1 MDNNLKERRKAL
13 GLRLEDVIRLLGSDV
28 SVSYGSL
35 WNYEN
40 SRPGDVIFS
49 KYQAVLDLYEKIE
62 KERAEAQKE
71 EEKNVKP
78 RSN

>member
-13 GLRLEDVIRLLGSDV
+13 GLRLEDVLRLLGPDV

-40 SRPGDVIFS
+40 SRPGDVIMS
-49 KYQAVLDLYEKIE
+49 KYQAVLDLYERLE
-62 KERAEAQKE
+62 KERGKT
-71 EEKNVKP
+71 
-78 RSN
+78 

>member
-13 GLRLEDVIRLLGSDV
+13 GLRLEDVLRLLGPDV
-28 SVSYGSL
+28 YVSYGSL

-40 SRPGDVIFS
+40 NRPGDVIMS

>member
-13 GLRLEDVIRLLGSDV
+13 GLRLEDVLKLLDPNV

-40 SRPGDVIFS
+40 SRPGDVIMS
-49 KYQAVLDLYEKIE
+49 KYQAVLDLYDKLE
-62 KERAEAQKE
+62 KEKAESQKE
-71 EEKNVKP
+71 EKP
-78 RSN
+78 C

>member
-13 GLRLEDVIRLLGSDV
+13 GLRLEDVLRLLGPDV

-40 SRPGDVIFS
+40 SRPGDVIMS
-49 KYQAVLDLYEKIE
+49 KYQAVLALYDKLE
-62 KERAEAQKE
+62 KEKAESQKE
-71 EEKNVKP
+71 EEP
-78 RSN
+78 C

>member
-13 GLRLEDVIRLLGSDV
+13 GLRLEDVLRLLGPD

-40 SRPGDVIFS
+40 NRPGGVIMS
-49 KYQAVLDLYEKIE
+49 KYQSVVNLYEKLE
-62 KERAEAQKE
+62 KERAEARKE
-71 EEKNVKP
+71 EEENVKP
-78 RSN
+78 DSN

>member
-13 GLRLEDVIRLLGSDV
+13 GLRLEDVIRLLDPNV

-40 SRPGDVIFS
+40 SRPGDVIMS
-49 KYQAVLDLYEKIE
+49 KYQAVLDLYDRLE
-62 KERAEAQKE
+62 KERANTQ
-71 EEKNVKP
+71 EEKETC
-78 RSN
+78 

>member
-13 GLRLEDVIRLLGSDV
+13 GLRLEDVLRLLGPDV

-40 SRPGDVIFS
+40 SRPGDVIMS
-49 KYQAVLDLYEKIE
+49 KYQAVLDLYDKLE
-62 KERAEAQKE
+62 KEKAESQKE
-71 EEKNVKP
+71 EKP
-78 RSN
+78 C

>member
-1 MDNNLKERRKAL
+1 MEKTLKERRKAL
-13 GLRLEDVIRLLGSDV
+13 GLRLEDVLRLLGPDA

-40 SRPGDVIFS
+40 NRPGDVMMS
-49 KYQAVLDLYEKIE
+49 KYQSVLDLYDRLE
-62 KERAEAQKE
+62 KEKQEKE
-71 EEKNVKP
+71 NVKP

>member
-13 GLRLEDVIRLLGSDV
+13 GLRLEDVLRLLGPDV

-40 SRPGDVIFS
+40 NRPGDVIMS
-49 KYQAVLDLYEKIE
+49 KYQAVLDLYD
-62 KERAEAQKE
+62 RLE
-71 EEKNVKP
+71 EEREKSLEEMNHVKP
-78 RSN
+78 

>member
-13 GLRLEDVIRLLGSDV
+13 GLRLEDVLRLLGPDV

-40 SRPGDVIFS
+40 SRPGDVIMS
-49 KYQAVLDLYEKIE
+49 KYQAVLDLYDKLE
-62 KERAEAQKE
+62 KEKSESQKE
-71 EEKNVKP
+71 EKP
-78 RSN
+78 C

>member
-13 GLRLEDVIRLLGSDV
+13 GLRLEDVLRLLGPDV

-40 SRPGDVIFS
+40 NRPGDVIMS
-49 KYQAVLDLYEKIE
+49 KYQSVLDLYDRLE
-62 KERAEAQKE
+62 KEREKSL
-71 EEKNVKP
+71 EEKNHVKP
-78 RSN
+78 